1 MKIHSEQGQIE
12 ELGLKANVEFK
23 IQTINFRGDRTLC
36 RLKNIFTTCKAVT
49 LCGGQ
54 WIIYYKVTS
63 SEVKS
68 EPAKRMMFNNWKK
81 YISCLFVFLTYRICP
96 CKIEA
101 TLPALLCKFLTNN
114 NACWTIDWIDQLY
127 RYIYFSGWREYYYN
141 SSGEITITWESAR
154 FIRIKSIQ
162 ESFIIWA
169 YIVYI
174 SDYTIIHW

>member
-23 IQTINFRGDRTLC
+23 IQTINFRGDRTLYG
-36 RLKNIFTTCKAVT
+36 LKNTFTTCKAVT
-49 LCGGQ
+49 LCG
-54 WIIYYKVTS
+54 S

-68 EPAKRMMFNNWKK
+68 EPAKRIIFNNWKK
-81 YISCLFVFLTYRICP
+81 CISCLFVFLTYRICP

-114 NACWTIDWIDQLY
+114 NVCWTIDQIDQLY

-141 SSGEITITWESAR
+141 SSCEITITWESAR

-174 SDYTIIHW
+174 FTIQW

>member
-12 ELGLKANVEFK
+12 ELVLKANVEFK
-23 IQTINFRGDRTLC
+23 IQTIYKFSWGSYTNRTEKHFHNLQSSH
-36 RLKNIFTTCKAVT
+36 
-49 LCGGQ
+49 LCG
-54 WIIYYKVTS
+54 S

-68 EPAKRMMFNNWKK
+68 EPPKRIIFNNWKK
-81 YISCLFVFLTYRICP
+81 CISCLFVFLTYRICP

-114 NACWTIDWIDQLY
+114 NACWTIDRIDQLY

-141 SSGEITITWESAR
+141 SSCEITITWESAR

-174 SDYTIIHW
+174 FTIQW